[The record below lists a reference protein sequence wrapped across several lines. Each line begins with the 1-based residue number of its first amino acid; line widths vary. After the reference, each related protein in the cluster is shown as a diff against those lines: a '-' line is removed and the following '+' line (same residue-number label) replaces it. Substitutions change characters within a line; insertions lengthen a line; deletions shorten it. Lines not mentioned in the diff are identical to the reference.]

1 MTTIIITNNIYV
13 TDRIA
18 NIYIFI
24 FVKTF
29 SALTVSLKLIFS
41 LRNHT
46 KTKNSYALISTDKK
60 CHHAYLDYHCMCF
73 WKEKRSKSD
82 RFSYRLKPKTF
93 VEEERKLIGHSL
105 YARDISKIGWVNNQ
119 ENYRSMMSKITQER
133 W

>member
-1 MTTIIITNNIYV
+1 MRMTTIIITNNIYV

-46 KTKNSYALISTDKK
+46 KTKNSYALICTDKK

-73 WKEKRSKSD
+73 
-82 RFSYRLKPKTF
+82 
-93 VEEERKLIGHSL
+93 
-105 YARDISKIGWVNNQ
+105 
-119 ENYRSMMSKITQER
+119 
-133 W
+133 